1 MKFKKRIT
9 AAIVAVIFIPV
20 LFCVLLA
27 FSGIFDS
34 LVHERVLKKT
44 VGKFYEAMRTE
55 TLDDFDF
62 EKEVKL
68 LIKADIIMYNN
79 DNLIVFS
86 SIPELKAG
94 VQISDSFIK
103 DISKVMVKKALV
115 LTSISE
121 IEKSNAHLLE
131 KLPGYGKY
139 DLNCAIFWESST
151 FLDLHPQVRIII
163 TIFLFILLIFGLVIS
178 VGTLL
183 LLAKSRRQLS
193 RVSEKYASGDYS
205 REIPENGSDDDNSI
219 IAVLNQM
226 RSRILTDEKQKAH
239 IIMGLSHDFKTPLTL
254 IRAYAELI
262 DKQNKEG
269 DELIAKGT
277 KIINEKV
284 IALESMVNEV
294 TDYAALAQDDYPV
307 NLKEVNFTDWLLTYV
322 KQSENDAS
330 LSRKKLIADIKTPFD
345 MKLKI
350 DEKLLGRAMD
360 NILHNALRYAAEDG
374 SVKIFS
380 RLYDNDFIEFGI
392 EDDGQGIDKK
402 DKPFIFDM
410 FYRAD
415 PARKEGHMGIGLA
428 VVKDIIETHGWN
440 IEVRDAKPH
449 GSVFLITAR
458 RV

>member
-9 AAIVAVIFIPV
+9 AAIVAVIFIPL

-34 LVHERVLKKT
+34 LVQERVLKKT

-103 DISKVMVKKALV
+103 DISKVMVNKTLV

-139 DLNCAIFWESST
+139 DLNCAVFWESST
-151 FLDLHPQVRIII
+151 FLDLHPRVRIII

-205 REIPENGSDDDNSI
+205 REIPENGSDGDNSI

-254 IRAYAELI
+254 IRAYA
-262 DKQNKEG
+262 
-269 DELIAKGT
+269 
-277 KIINEKV
+277 
-284 IALESMVNEV
+284 
-294 TDYAALAQDDYPV
+294 
-307 NLKEVNFTDWLLTYV
+307 
-322 KQSENDAS
+322 
-330 LSRKKLIADIKTPFD
+330 
-345 MKLKI
+345 
-350 DEKLLGRAMD
+350 
-360 NILHNALRYAAEDG
+360 
-374 SVKIFS
+374 
-380 RLYDNDFIEFGI
+380 
-392 EDDGQGIDKK
+392 
-402 DKPFIFDM
+402 
-410 FYRAD
+410 
-415 PARKEGHMGIGLA
+415 
-428 VVKDIIETHGWN
+428 
-440 IEVRDAKPH
+440 
-449 GSVFLITAR
+449 
-458 RV
+458 